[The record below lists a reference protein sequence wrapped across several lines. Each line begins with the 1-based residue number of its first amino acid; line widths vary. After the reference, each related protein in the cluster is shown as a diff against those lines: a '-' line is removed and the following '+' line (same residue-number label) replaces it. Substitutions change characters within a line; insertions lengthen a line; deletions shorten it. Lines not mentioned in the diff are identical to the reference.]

1 MKIMK
6 KLMKL
11 ALCAVVVT
19 TLGACKE
26 KNDAELARLQ
36 AQIDS
41 LEQISSQKDSSLSDI
56 DAFVNQLSAGLDTI
70 AMQEKLLVA
79 GSREGGRATREQM
92 LKNIQL
98 FAKTLK
104 DQRAKINQLT
114 EDMKTK
120 GVKMEKLQGL
130 VNFMNQQLDEK
141 DRMIT
146 DLRTELSQKDVDI
159 AELTDRITGLSN
171 DNVQLEEAV
180 SQQGQQLAQQDA
192 QLNTGFVV
200 IGSGKTLKDR
210 GVTTGGFLKKTTVNY
225 NTLPQNVFTKIDI
238 RSFNELPIP
247 AGKVKVLS
255 AMPASSYQIIRVD
268 NNNSRLR
275 ILDRDAFWRNS
286 RYLVVQTD

>member
-1 MKIMK
+1 MK
-6 KLMKL
+6 KLMKM
-11 ALCAVVVT
+11 ALGAVVVAA
-19 TLGACKE
+19 LGACNE
-26 KNDAELARLQ
+26 KNDAELTRLQ
-36 AQIDS
+36 QQVDS
-41 LEQISSQKDSSLSDI
+41 LQQIAEQKDSSLSDI

-104 DQRAKINQLT
+104 DQRSRINQLT
-114 EDMKTK
+114 DEMKAK

-141 DRMIT
+141 DRMIS

-159 AELTDRITGLSN
+159 AELSDRINGLRN
-171 DNVQLEEAV
+171 DNVLLEEAV

-192 QLNTGFVV
+192 QLHTGFVV
-200 IGSGKTLKDR
+200 VGTGKNLKDR

-225 NTLPQNVFTKIDI
+225 NTLPHDVFTKIDI
-238 RSFNELPIP
+238 RTFTELPIP

-275 ILDRDAFWRNS
+275 ILDPNAFWRNS